1 MSRNAMYLLVALI
14 AGGAG
19 ALGYWVYDR
28 QTRSGIDITI
38 GGTGFSV
45 RER

>member
-1 MSRNAMYLLVALI
+1 MSRNAMFLLVALF

-19 ALGYWVYDR
+19 ALGYWLYDQ
-28 QTRSGIDITI
+28 QTRSVVDISI